1 MKKWDSLRPSD
12 APKVTEIISI
22 ILGMLPTFYQ
32 SLLPG
37 THILGEA
44 PLPQTQETQFQVHHD
59 LRSYAPNPSAGPDQA
74 LADLSSASQIFS
86 LKLGISTL
94 ENQVSFYWMLK
105 NKKGCS
111 SPGLSKHVH
120 NKAEKEGKGREE
132 WSSKCE
138 GGSRDDLLLV
148 RQRALSVTR
157 LFPTQPQFLLLDS
170 GNYLYVSPINPPFR

>member
-1 MKKWDSLRPSD
+1 MRLIETKWCTQGHRDN
-12 APKVTEIISI
+12 I

-37 THILGEA
+37 THIVGEA
-44 PLPQTQETQFQVHHD
+44 PLPQTQETPFQVHHD
-59 LRSYAPNPSAGPDQA
+59 LRSYAPSPSAGPDQA
-74 LADLSSASQIFS
+74 GADLSSANQIFS

-94 ENQVSFYWMLK
+94 ENQVSFYWTLK

-111 SPGLSKHVH
+111 SQGLSKHVH

-138 GGSRDDLLLV
+138 GEVETICFSWDRESDLWLDCF
-148 RQRALSVTR
+148 QLSHTSYSWI
-157 LFPTQPQFLLLDS
+157 LETTFM
-170 GNYLYVSPINPPFR
+170 YLQ